1 MFCGFCI
8 GANRLVAAPIM
19 LWKSL
24 TQHGLFRT
32 PRYLCLLVTSKTSRR
47 VGSLPL
53 WQVGSLIRFV
63 KPYVSQRSLMA
74 ELLVGQQFIS
84 PGNARSLCVLKS
96 PSAKRDM
103 YDLKWSSFKDGCLY
117 TQTIAVFKLPIVIS
131 THKDSKPCS
140 LISACWSRLCG
151 RSARS

>member
-1 MFCGFCI
+1 MFITTIQDVLWFLYWRKSSGH
-8 GANRLVAAPIM
+8 AAIM

-24 TQHGLFRT
+24 TQPAMRHGLFRT
-32 PRYLCLLVTSKTSRR
+32 PRYLCLLVTSITSRR
-47 VGSLPL
+47 VETLPL

-84 PGNARSLCVLKS
+84 LRNARSVCVLKS

-103 YDLKWSSFKDGCLY
+103 YNLKWSSFKDGCVY
-117 TQTIAVFKLPIVIS
+117 TQTIAVLTLPIVTS
-131 THKDSKPCS
+131 MHKDSKPYS
-140 LISACWSRLCG
+140 LISAC
-151 RSARS
+151 